1 MALIKEKP
9 GADRLG
15 LMVPFVAVVVT
26 NPFSVLFS
34 EAGGEVTFLA
44 QGGKQRR
51 LVGGGQ
57 VG

>member
-15 LMVPFVAVVVT
+15 LMVLFVVVVT

-34 EAGGEVTFLA
+34 EAGGEVIFLA

-57 VG
+57 AE